1 MISHVSKYPRQVR
14 PTRKILAEISP
25 LALAMPTMTPV
36 RTTRLFS
43 EIELLEYQ
51 VDSKTEGVLDPMQRR
66 KHALRKS
73 LLKRYDTFEMTKNLQ
88 ICNAFIVEDVYG
100 AQDNETYVTVI
111 GCSECSKKM
120 RLPIMVII
128 SGITI

>member
-1 MISHVSKYPRQVR
+1 
-14 PTRKILAEISP
+14 
-25 LALAMPTMTPV
+25 MTPV

-73 LLKRYDTFEMTKNLQ
+73 LLNRYDTFEMTKNLQ

-100 AQDNETYVTVI
+100 AQDNETYVTHGYWVLRVQQKNALTDH
-111 GCSECSKKM
+111 GDN
-120 RLPIMVII
+120 
-128 SGITI
+128 